1 MAGTPLAVDAAMS
14 VRDAFLAQSA
24 RNAPLRATREDVS
37 LTRMPTALITGASRG
52 IGRATALHLAAA
64 GWDVVAG
71 ARVPADLDA
80 LVAAAPAGRITAVPL
95 DVTDADHVAAL
106 DAALPARVDALV
118 NNAGIAVGGPIEGLA
133 LDELRRQ
140 LEVNVVGQVAV
151 TQALLPRLRA
161 SRGRIVFVSSIS
173 GRVSVPMTGAY
184 NASKYALEAIADAL
198 RLELRTWGIKVSLV
212 EPGAI
217 DTDIWRN
224 VDETVEATL
233 AALTPEHRALY
244 APHADGMRRTT
255 KRVQGQTS
263 PVAKVATTIE
273 KALTAPRPRARYL
286 VGVDAKVQ
294 AAIGALPTPVADV
307 AFGKATGTP

>member
-1 MAGTPLAVDAAMS
+1 MAQGEGDRVLG
-14 VRDAFLAQSA
+14 
-24 RNAPLRATREDVS
+24 
-37 LTRMPTALITGASRG
+37 MPTALVTGASRG
-52 IGRATALHLAAA
+52 IGRATALHLAAL

-71 ARVPADLDA
+71 ARDVADLDG
-80 LVAAAPAGRITAVPL
+80 LVAEAPGGRIAAVAL
-95 DVTDADHVAAL
+95 DVTDGAHLDAL

-118 NNAGIAVGGPIEGLA
+118 NNAGIAIGGPIEALA

-151 TQALLPRLRA
+151 TQTLIPRLRA

-184 NASKYALEAIADAL
+184 NASKYALEALADAL

-217 DTDIWRN
+217 DTDIWRK
-224 VDETVEATL
+224 VDETIDATVADL
-233 AALTPEHRALY
+233 SPEHLALY
-244 APHADGMRRTT
+244 AGHLDGLRRTT
-255 KRVQGQTS
+255 TRVQRQTS
-263 PVAKVATTIE
+263 PVTKVTAAIE
-273 KALTAPRPRARYL
+273 QALTAPRPKARYL
-286 VGVDAKVQ
+286 VGVDARVQ
-294 AAIGALPTPVADV
+294 AALGALPTPLSDA